1 MFRCYKLA
9 GGSAKGN
16 AALSNSYRNGSANH
30 GERVVSDKSELKSQ
44 TYTIKEASQVLGV
57 SANATYKAV
66 ARGEIPVV
74 RFGDRMMRVSREA
87 LDRLINPD
95 NS

>member
-1 MFRCYKLA
+1 
-9 GGSAKGN
+9 
-16 AALSNSYRNGSANH
+16 
-30 GERVVSDKSELKSQ
+30 VSDKSELQSQ
-44 TYTIKEASQVLGV
+44 TYTIKEASHVLGV

-74 RFGDRMMRVSREA
+74 RLGDRMMRVSREA
-87 LDRLINPD
+87 VGRLINPD